1 MCRGSLAR
9 LFKKGLKMSDSN
21 LLTILNKEAKREIL
35 NLVNSLIND
44 NQVPVYMVKNLLLE
58 AVYNLNIKEQ
68 AEYEEAVKEYR
79 KQQQAQQETEKDGE
93 E

>member
-1 MCRGSLAR
+1 MNALNTSSLNYKEIILCQSVKTAIKD
-9 LFKKGLKMSDSN
+9 FISN
-21 LLTILNKEAKREIL
+21 
-35 NLVNSLIND
+35 LIND

-79 KQQQAQQETEKDGE
+79 KHQQAQVQQETEEDGE

>member
-1 MCRGSLAR
+1 MDKC
-9 LFKKGLKMSDSN
+9 
-21 LLTILNKEAKREIL
+21 I
-35 NLVNSLIND
+35 LVNSEAKQVIWSCIWNLIND

>member
-1 MCRGSLAR
+1 MSKYPLMNAEAR
-9 LFKKGLKMSDSN
+9 QAIQSM
-21 LLTILNKEAKREIL
+21 LND
-35 NLVNSLIND
+35 LIND

>member
-1 MCRGSLAR
+1 MSKYPLMNAEAR
-9 LFKKGLKMSDSN
+9 QAIQSML
-21 LLTILNKEAKREIL
+21 
-35 NLVNSLIND
+35 NSLIID

>member
-1 MCRGSLAR
+1 MD
-9 LFKKGLKMSDSN
+9 KY
-21 LLTILNKEAKREIL
+21 ILINSEAKQVIWSCIW
-35 NLVNSLIND
+35 NLIND

-68 AEYEEAVKEYR
+68 AEYEEAVKEYK
-79 KQQQAQQETEKDGE
+79 KQQQAQQAQQETEKDGE

>member
-1 MCRGSLAR
+1 MNALNTSSLNYKEIILCQSVKTAIKD
-9 LFKKGLKMSDSN
+9 FISN
-21 LLTILNKEAKREIL
+21 
-35 NLVNSLIND
+35 LIND

>member
-1 MCRGSLAR
+1 MKDVISVITNQEA
-9 LFKKGLKMSDSN
+9 K
-21 LLTILNKEAKREIL
+21 LTIQHTVL
-35 NLVNSLIND
+35 SLIND

-68 AEYEEAVKEYR
+68 AEYEEAVKEYK
-79 KQQQAQQETEKDGE
+79 KQQQAQAQQETEEDGE

>member
-1 MCRGSLAR
+1 MNNTEV
-9 LFKKGLKMSDSN
+9 LK
-21 LLTILNKEAKREIL
+21 NKEVKDFLFSTI
-35 NLVNSLIND
+35 NSLVND

-79 KQQQAQQETEKDGE
+79 KQQQAQAQQETEEDGE

>member
-1 MCRGSLAR
+1 MGNKDSVFFNLIFHESRDSINSLV
-9 LFKKGLKMSDSN
+9 D
-21 LLTILNKEAKREIL
+21 
-35 NLVNSLIND
+35 SLIND

-79 KQQQAQQETEKDGE
+79 KQQQAQAQQETEEDGE

>member
-1 MCRGSLAR
+1 MGNKDSVFFNLIFHESRESINSLV
-9 LFKKGLKMSDSN
+9 D
-21 LLTILNKEAKREIL
+21 
-35 NLVNSLIND
+35 SLIND

-79 KQQQAQQETEKDGE
+79 KQQQTQAQQETEEDGE

>member
-1 MCRGSLAR
+1 MDN
-9 LFKKGLKMSDSN
+9 KDSVFFN
-21 LLTILNKEAKREIL
+21 LIFHEAKDSVRS
-35 NLVNSLIND
+35 LVESLIND

-79 KQQQAQQETEKDGE
+79 KQQQAQAQQETEEDGE

>member
-1 MCRGSLAR
+1 MDDKDSVFFNLIFHESRDSIKSLV
-9 LFKKGLKMSDSN
+9 D
-21 LLTILNKEAKREIL
+21 
-35 NLVNSLIND
+35 SLIND

-79 KQQQAQQETEKDGE
+79 KQQQTQAQQETEEDGE

>member
-1 MCRGSLAR
+1 MENDI
-9 LFKKGLKMSDSN
+9 FPIIN
-21 LLTILNKEAKREIL
+21 LETKTTIRQM
-35 NLVNSLIND
+35 VNSLIND

-79 KQQQAQQETEKDGE
+79 KQQQAQQEIEKDGE

>member
-1 MCRGSLAR
+1 M
-9 LFKKGLKMSDSN
+9 N
-21 LLTILNKEAKREIL
+21 NKDLVFL
-35 NLVNSLIND
+35 NLIFHESRDSIKSLVESLIND

-79 KQQQAQQETEKDGE
+79 KQQQAQQAQQETEKGGE

>member
-1 MCRGSLAR
+1 M
-9 LFKKGLKMSDSN
+9 KDIIPVITN
-21 LLTILNKEAKREIL
+21 QEAKSTIHQMVL
-35 NLVNSLIND
+35 SLIDD

-79 KQQQAQQETEKDGE
+79 KQQQAQQAQRETEKDGE

>member
-1 MCRGSLAR
+1 MD
-9 LFKKGLKMSDSN
+9 KY
-21 LLTILNKEAKREIL
+21 I
-35 NLVNSLIND
+35 LVNSEAKQVIWSCIWNLIND

-68 AEYEEAVKEYR
+68 AEYDEAVKEYR
-79 KQQQAQQETEKDGE
+79 KQQQAQQEIEKDGE

>member
-1 MCRGSLAR
+1 MNAEAR
-9 LFKKGLKMSDSN
+9 QAIQSM
-21 LLTILNKEAKREIL
+21 LN
-35 NLVNSLIND
+35 NLIND

-79 KQQQAQQETEKDGE
+79 KQQQAQQEIEKDGE

>member
-1 MCRGSLAR
+1 MDNNNSVFFNLIFHESRDSINSLV
-9 LFKKGLKMSDSN
+9 D
-21 LLTILNKEAKREIL
+21 
-35 NLVNSLIND
+35 SLIND

-79 KQQQAQQETEKDGE
+79 KQQQAQQVQQETEKDGE

>member
-1 MCRGSLAR
+1 MGNKDSVFFNLIFHESRDSINSLV
-9 LFKKGLKMSDSN
+9 D
-21 LLTILNKEAKREIL
+21 
-35 NLVNSLIND
+35 SLIND

-68 AEYEEAVKEYR
+68 AEYKEAVKEYR
-79 KQQQAQQETEKDGE
+79 KQQQAQQAQQETEEDGE

>member
-1 MCRGSLAR
+1 MASIE
-9 LFKKGLKMSDSN
+9 S
-21 LLTILNKEAKREIL
+21 TILNMEVR
-35 NLVNSLIND
+35 NSLNSFIQTLIEI

-68 AEYEEAVKEYR
+68 EEYQKAVEEYR
-79 KQQQAQQETEKDGE
+79 KQQASTEEQPE

>member
-1 MCRGSLAR
+1 MENDI
-9 LFKKGLKMSDSN
+9 FPIIN
-21 LLTILNKEAKREIL
+21 QEAKSTIHQMVL
-35 NLVNSLIND
+35 SLIND

-79 KQQQAQQETEKDGE
+79 KQQQAQQAQQETEKDGE

>member
-1 MCRGSLAR
+1 M
-9 LFKKGLKMSDSN
+9 KDIIPVITN
-21 LLTILNKEAKREIL
+21 QEAKSIIHQMVL
-35 NLVNSLIND
+35 SLIDD

-68 AEYEEAVKEYR
+68 TEYEEAVKEYR
-79 KQQQAQQETEKDGE
+79 KQQQAQQAQQETEKDGE

>member
-1 MCRGSLAR
+1 MDNNNSVFFNLIFHESRDSINSLV
-9 LFKKGLKMSDSN
+9 G
-21 LLTILNKEAKREIL
+21 
-35 NLVNSLIND
+35 SLIND
-44 NQVPVYMVKNLLLE
+44 NQVPVYMVKSLLLE

-79 KQQQAQQETEKDGE
+79 KQQQDQQETEKDGE

>member
-1 MCRGSLAR
+1 MNAEAR
-9 LFKKGLKMSDSN
+9 QAIQSML
-21 LLTILNKEAKREIL
+21 
-35 NLVNSLIND
+35 NSLIID

>member
-1 MCRGSLAR
+1 MDDKDSAFFNLIFHESRDSIKSLV
-9 LFKKGLKMSDSN
+9 D
-21 LLTILNKEAKREIL
+21 
-35 NLVNSLIND
+35 SLIND
-44 NQVPVYMVKNLLLE
+44 NQVPVYVVKNLLLE

-79 KQQQAQQETEKDGE
+79 KQQQVQQAQRETEKDGE

>member
-1 MCRGSLAR
+1 ME
-9 LFKKGLKMSDSN
+9 KSN
-21 LLTILNKEAKREIL
+21 YKEKILNQSAKNAMKDFIS
-35 NLVNSLIND
+35 SLIND

>member
-1 MCRGSLAR
+1 MNALNTSSLNYKEIILCQSVKTAIKD
-9 LFKKGLKMSDSN
+9 FISN
-21 LLTILNKEAKREIL
+21 
-35 NLVNSLIND
+35 LIND

-68 AEYEEAVKEYR
+68 AEYEEAVKEYK
-79 KQQQAQQETEKDGE
+79 KQQQAQAQQETEEDGE

>member
-1 MCRGSLAR
+1 MEKSSY
-9 LFKKGLKMSDSN
+9 KEK
-21 LLTILNKEAKREIL
+21 ILNQSAKNAIKDFIS
-35 NLVNSLIND
+35 SLIND

>member
-1 MCRGSLAR
+1 MD
-9 LFKKGLKMSDSN
+9 KY
-21 LLTILNKEAKREIL
+21 I
-35 NLVNSLIND
+35 LVNSEAKQVIWSCVWNLIND

-68 AEYEEAVKEYR
+68 AEYEEAVKEYK
-79 KQQQAQQETEKDGE
+79 KQQQAQAQQETEEDGE

>member
-1 MCRGSLAR
+1 MDDKDSVFFNLIFHESRDSIKSLV
-9 LFKKGLKMSDSN
+9 D
-21 LLTILNKEAKREIL
+21 
-35 NLVNSLIND
+35 SLIND

-79 KQQQAQQETEKDGE
+79 KQQQAQQAQQETEKDGE

>member
-1 MCRGSLAR
+1 MDYTPIVLNTEVRESLTRFIQA
-9 LFKKGLKMSDSN
+9 
-21 LLTILNKEAKREIL
+21 
-35 NLVNSLIND
+35 LIET

-68 AEYEEAVKEYR
+68 EEYLKAVEEYK
-79 KQQQAQQETEKDGE
+79 KQQASTEEQPE

>member
-1 MCRGSLAR
+1 MDDKDSAFFNLIFHESRDSINSLV
-9 LFKKGLKMSDSN
+9 D
-21 LLTILNKEAKREIL
+21 
-35 NLVNSLIND
+35 SLIND

-79 KQQQAQQETEKDGE
+79 KQQQTQQETEKDGE

>member
-1 MCRGSLAR
+1 MDD
-9 LFKKGLKMSDSN
+9 KDSVFFN
-21 LLTILNKEAKREIL
+21 LIFHESRDSI
-35 NLVNSLIND
+35 NSLVDSLISD

-79 KQQQAQQETEKDGE
+79 KQQQAQAQQETEKDGE
-93 E
+93 K

>member
-1 MCRGSLAR
+1 MSKYPLMNAEAR
-9 LFKKGLKMSDSN
+9 QAIQSM
-21 LLTILNKEAKREIL
+21 LN
-35 NLVNSLIND
+35 NLIND

>member
-1 MCRGSLAR
+1 MNNIEVI
-9 LFKKGLKMSDSN
+9 K
-21 LLTILNKEAKREIL
+21 NKEAKDFLFSTIR
-35 NLVNSLIND
+35 NLITD

>member
-1 MCRGSLAR
+1 M
-9 LFKKGLKMSDSN
+9 FNDN
-21 LLTILNKEAKREIL
+21 FLTILNQEAKREVL

-79 KQQQAQQETEKDGE
+79 KQQQAQAQQKTEEDGE

>member
-1 MCRGSLAR
+1 MGN
-9 LFKKGLKMSDSN
+9 KDSVFFN
-21 LLTILNKEAKREIL
+21 LIFHESRDSI
-35 NLVNSLIND
+35 NSLVESLISD

-79 KQQQAQQETEKDGE
+79 KQQKAQAQQEIEEDGE

>member
-1 MCRGSLAR
+1 MENDI
-9 LFKKGLKMSDSN
+9 FPIIN
-21 LLTILNKEAKREIL
+21 LEAKTTIRQM
-35 NLVNSLIND
+35 VKSLIND

-68 AEYEEAVKEYR
+68 AEYEEAVKEYK
-79 KQQQAQQETEKDGE
+79 KQQQAQAQQETEEDGE

>member
-1 MCRGSLAR
+1 M
-9 LFKKGLKMSDSN
+9 
-21 LLTILNKEAKREIL
+21 NKYI
-35 NLVNSLIND
+35 LVNSEAKQVIWSCIWNLIND

-79 KQQQAQQETEKDGE
+79 KQQQAQQAQQETEKDGE

>member
-1 MCRGSLAR
+1 MENDI
-9 LFKKGLKMSDSN
+9 FPIIN
-21 LLTILNKEAKREIL
+21 LEAKTTIRQM
-35 NLVNSLIND
+35 VKSLIND

-79 KQQQAQQETEKDGE
+79 KQQQAQAQQETEEDGE
-93 E
+93 K